1 MIAEVSPGLV
11 LILGALVVP
20 VLRGHLR
27 SVWMLALPAVAFLMV
42 ASLSDGAFGRIELM
56 RMTFVTLKVDPLSRI
71 FGYVFTLAAFVGM
84 LYALHVKDTVQH
96 VAALIYAGAALAAV
110 FAGDLVTLFVF
121 WELTALS
128 SVFLVWARRDEAA
141 IRAGLRYLVFQIG
154 SGVFLIAGTAL
165 IYRQTGSIDFG
176 PIGLG
181 SLAGVLIFLA
191 FGIKCAFPL
200 LHAWLQESYP
210 AATPTGM
217 VFLSAF
223 TTKMA
228 VYALIRGYAGT
239 EILVPIGIIM
249 VLFPLAY
256 AAVENDIRAVL
267 VRVLNSQLGFMVIG
281 IGIGSDLAIAGVAAH
296 AAGHV
301 AYNTLLVMVA
311 GAVLTMTGTAR
322 LTDLGGLARTMPQTA
337 IYAVIGALAIATPL
351 FCGFTMKSLI
361 ISSAEYGGYGF
372 TWVVLIIG
380 SVGAFLLAGLR
391 AQGMAFFRAAPTGAA
406 SAAAGEPPANMRL
419 AMGLVVVA
427 CAGLGLVPSAVYELL
442 PGAPVYEVYTLDH
455 VLTQLQLLG
464 FTALGFVVL
473 LYYGF
478 YPAARR
484 TIALDVD
491 AIYRIALPRLVHAV
505 WAVARAGRT
514 AALEAGLRR
523 LGAVVDGIYR
533 HYGPEG
539 VFARAWPTGAMAL
552 WATLLL
558 AAWLLV
564 YYL

>member
-1 MIAEVSPGLV
+1 MIGEVSPGLV
-11 LILGALVVP
+11 LILGALLVP

-42 ASLSDGAFGRIELM
+42 AALPDGEFGRLDIMGL
-56 RMTFVTLKVDPLSRI
+56 RIVTLEVDPLSRI
-71 FGYVFTLAAFVGM
+71 FGYVFTLAAFAGV

-96 VAALIYAGAALAAV
+96 VAALIYAGAAISAV

-154 SGVFLIAGTAL
+154 SGVFLLAGTAL
-165 IYRQTGSIDFG
+165 LYHQTGSIDLG

-200 LHAWLQESYP
+200 LHSWLQESYP
-210 AATPTGM
+210 ASTPTGM

-239 EILVPIGIIM
+239 EILIPIGIVM

-281 IGIGSDLAIAGVAAH
+281 IGIGSELAIAGVAAH

-311 GAVLTMTGTAR
+311 GAVLTATGTAR
-322 LTDLGGLARTMPQTA
+322 LSDLGGLSRTMPQTA

-361 ISSAEYGGYGF
+361 ISSADYGGYGV
-372 TWVVLIIG
+372 TWVVLMIG

-391 AQGMAFFRAAPTGAA
+391 AQGMTFFRSAPGKTDAAA
-406 SAAAGEPPANMRL
+406 SEAPANMRL
-419 AMGLVVVA
+419 AMGAVVIA
-427 CAGLGLVPSAVYELL
+427 CVGLGLVPSAVYALL
-442 PGAPVYEVYTLDH
+442 PGAPAYEVYTLDH
-455 VLTQLQLLG
+455 VLTQFQVLG
-464 FTALGFVVL
+464 FTALGFAVL

-478 YPAARR
+478 YPAAQR

-491 AIYRIALPRLVHAV
+491 AIYRTALPRLVRFVWVLAKAV
-505 WAVARAGRT
+505 RSVGAEV
-514 AALEAGLRR
+514 GLRQ
-523 LGAVVDGIYR
+523 LGAFVDGVYR

-558 AAWLLV
+558 AAWLLA
-564 YYL
+564 YYV

>member
-1 MIAEVSPGLV
+1 MIGEVSPGLV
-11 LILGALVVP
+11 LILGALAVP

-42 ASLSDGAFGRIELM
+42 AGLPDGEFGRLELM
-56 RMTFVTLKVDPLSRI
+56 GMAFVTLEVDPLSRI
-71 FGYVFTLAAFVGM
+71 FGYVFTLAAFAGV

-96 VAALIYAGAALAAV
+96 VAALIYAGAAISAV

-128 SVFLVWARRDEAA
+128 SVVLVWARRDEAA

-154 SGVFLIAGTAL
+154 SGVFLLAGTAL
-165 IYRQTGSIDFG
+165 LYHQTGSIELG

-200 LHAWLQESYP
+200 LHSWLQESYP
-210 AATPTGM
+210 ASTPTGM

-239 EILVPIGIIM
+239 EILIPIGIVM

-311 GAVLTMTGTAR
+311 GAVLTATGTAR
-322 LTDLGGLARTMPQTA
+322 LTDLGGLSRTMPQTA

-361 ISSAEYGGYGF
+361 ISSADYGGYGV
-372 TWVVLIIG
+372 TWVVLMIG

-391 AQGMAFFRAAPTGAA
+391 LQGMTFFRSEPGKAETA
-406 SAAAGEPPANMRL
+406 SGEAPANMRL
-419 AMGLVVVA
+419 AMGAVVVA
-427 CAGLGLVPSAVYELL
+427 CVGLGLVPSAVYALL
-442 PGAPVYEVYTLDH
+442 PGAPAYEVYTLDH
-455 VLTQLQLLG
+455 VLTQFQVLG
-464 FTALGFVVL
+464 FTALGFAVL

-478 YPAARR
+478 YPAAQR

-491 AIYRIALPRLVHAV
+491 AVYRTTLPRLVRFV
-505 WAVARAGRT
+505 WALAKAVRSIG
-514 AALEAGLRR
+514 LQVGLRQI
-523 LGAVVDGIYR
+523 GAFVDGVYR

-558 AAWLLV
+558 AAWLLA
-564 YYL
+564 YYV

>member
-1 MIAEVSPGLV
+1 MIGEVSPGLV
-11 LILGALVVP
+11 LILGALLVP

-27 SVWMLALPAVAFLMV
+27 SVSMLALPAVAFLMV
-42 ASLSDGAFGRIELM
+42 AGLPDGEFGRIDLM
-56 RMTFVTLKVDPLSRI
+56 GMTFVTLEVDPLSRI
-71 FGYVFTLAAFVGM
+71 FGYVFTLAAFAGV

-96 VAALIYAGAALAAV
+96 VAALIYAGAAISAV

-141 IRAGLRYLVFQIG
+141 VRAGLRYLVFQIG
-154 SGVFLIAGTAL
+154 SGVFLLAGTTL
-165 IYRQTGSIDFG
+165 LYHQTGSIEFG
-176 PIGLG
+176 PVGLG

-200 LHAWLQESYP
+200 LHSWLQESYP
-210 AATPTGM
+210 ASTPTGM

-239 EILVPIGIIM
+239 EILIPIGIVM

-311 GAVLTMTGTAR
+311 GAVLTVTGTAR
-322 LTDLGGLARTMPQTA
+322 LTDLGGLSRTMPQTA

-361 ISSAEYGGYGF
+361 ISSADYGGYAV
-372 TWVVLIIG
+372 TWVVLMIG

-391 AQGMAFFRAAPTGAA
+391 LQGMTFFRSVPGKRET
-406 SAAAGEPPANMRL
+406 SSGEAPANMRL
-419 AMGLVVVA
+419 AMGAVVIA
-427 CAGLGLVPSAVYELL
+427 CIGLGLVPSAVYALL
-442 PGAPVYEVYTLDH
+442 PGAPAYEVYTLDH
-455 VLTQLQLLG
+455 VLTQFQVLG
-464 FTALGFVVL
+464 FTALGFAVL

-478 YPAARR
+478 YPAAQRG
-484 TIALDVD
+484 IALDVD
-491 AIYRIALPRLVHAV
+491 AIYRTVLPRLVRFVWTLAKAV
-505 WAVARAGRT
+505 GSIGLQV
-514 AALEAGLRR
+514 GLRQI
-523 LGAVVDGIYR
+523 GAFVDGVYR

-539 VFARAWPTGAMAL
+539 VFAHSWPTGAMAL

-558 AAWLLV
+558 AAWLLA
-564 YYL
+564 YYV